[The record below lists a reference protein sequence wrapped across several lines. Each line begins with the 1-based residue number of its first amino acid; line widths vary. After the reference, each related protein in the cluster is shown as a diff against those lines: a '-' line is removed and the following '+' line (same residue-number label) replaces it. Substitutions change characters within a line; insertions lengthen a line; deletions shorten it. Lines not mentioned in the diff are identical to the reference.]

1 MNSRQ
6 ITYENDVMLLV
17 DEDVFILDIPVNDS
31 LVTQITNSG
40 NQLRENRVAQ
50 LLVND
55 VILLDKIEEI

>member
-1 MNSRQ
+1 ME

-50 LLVND
+50 LLIND